1 MTVRTSAG
9 TTLKVSASTPATFD
23 ATGYNALTMT
33 TVGEVSDLGEFGRE
47 FNLVTFNPVGS
58 RGVVKKKG
66 SFNQGT
72 MTIQMGLDTDD
83 TGQILLKSASMS
95 DADHSFL
102 VTTQNGDKYYFQAQV
117 MSFRGSKKESWKWL
131 MLCSFTRQTE
141 VIWIWP
147 KKPSPTTKMPCI
159 FFLNPKKTGLPRCFW
174 LLLFQEWA

>member
-33 TVGEVSDLGEFGRE
+33 VVGEVSDLGEFGRE

-72 MTIQMGLDTDD
+72 MQIQLGLDTDD
-83 TGQILLKSASMS
+83 AGQTLLKSASLS

-117 MSFRGSKKESWKWL
+117 MSFKVNVGSVDQITTATVTLELTTNSAGVGIV
-131 MLCSFTRQTE
+131 E
-141 VIWIWP
+141 VLAP
-147 KKPSPTTKMPCI
+147 
-159 FFLNPKKTGLPRCFW
+159 
-174 LLLFQEWA
+174 

>member
-33 TVGEVSDLGEFGRE
+33 VVGEVSDLGEFGRE

-72 MTIQMGLDTDD
+72 MQIQLGLAPSETEASAASSR
-83 TGQILLKSASMS
+83 ILACSPSSASI
-95 DADHSFL
+95 AAARCGVRRL
-102 VTTQNGDKYYFQAQV
+102 
-117 MSFRGSKKESWKWL
+117 GS
-131 MLCSFTRQTE
+131 
-141 VIWIWP
+141 
-147 KKPSPTTKMPCI
+147 
-159 FFLNPKKTGLPRCFW
+159 
-174 LLLFQEWA
+174 

>member
-33 TVGEVSDLGEFGRE
+33 MVGEVSDLGEFGRE

-72 MTIQMGLDTDD
+72 MTIQLGLDTDD
-83 TGQILLKSASMS
+83 AGQILLKSASTS
-95 DADHSFL
+95 DSVL
-102 VTTQNGDKYYFQAQV
+102 
-117 MSFRGSKKESWKWL
+117 RGTGITPTSTRRSISSSCCWSPSVPL
-131 MLCSFTRQTE
+131 RSSGCCACCSSASNRRQ
-141 VIWIWP
+141 
-147 KKPSPTTKMPCI
+147 KP
-159 FFLNPKKTGLPRCFW
+159 
-174 LLLFQEWA
+174 